1 MRDPSFAVIDSA
13 LQVLLL
19 ADPVSK
25 QLIGEPGLAEEETEE
40 YRRKLVAIVTAWIA
54 AYSVLSLSDEAAVAG
69 ALLDLEVQLDQLARK
84 EFPNAFKLGFGTG
97 SGIAQAVALAA
108 ALNLNS
114 GFLISSLLPYIGA
127 DLSDPETAGLTL
139 GQLADTRGLAWAS
152 RVGLYTG
159 AYWTA
164 VWLGVQES
172 MRESLQADTVP
183 VRRLLDPGAQHCA
196 TCPPKARE
204 YSSWN
209 EMLALTGG
217 LPADGSDDC
226 HSNCRCQIELFLE
239 DEWIP
244 VG

>member
-19 ADPVSK
+19 ADPSSK

-40 YRRKLVAIVTAWIA
+40 YRRKLVAVLIAWIA
-54 AYSVLSLSDEAAVAG
+54 AYSVLSLSDEAAVAT
-69 ALLDLEVQLDQLARK
+69 ALLDLEVQLDQLARQ
-84 EFPNAFKLGFGTG
+84 EFPSAFKLGFGTG

-114 GFLISSLLPYIGA
+114 GYLISSLLPYIGA
-127 DLSDPETAGLTL
+127 DLEVGGLTL
-139 GQLADTRGLAWAS
+139 GQLADTRGSAWAS

-183 VRRLLDPGAQHCA
+183 VRRLLDPGAQHCT

-209 EMLALTGG
+209 EMLAMTGG

-239 DEWIP
+239 DEWVP